1 VNAAAVVELLLLL
14 ATASAT
20 RCSSDILLLLHF
32 NCHLRH
38 AKIMI
43 AASMPTEECTGYYV
57 QMLENVFLSFNE
69 KEGRKVASVFIDI
82 ACQFGGA
89 FNRCALVLF

>member
-1 VNAAAVVELLLLL
+1 
-14 ATASAT
+14 
-20 RCSSDILLLLHF
+20 
-32 NCHLRH
+32 
-38 AKIMI
+38 MI

-57 QMLENVFLSFNE
+57 QMLENVFLTFNE